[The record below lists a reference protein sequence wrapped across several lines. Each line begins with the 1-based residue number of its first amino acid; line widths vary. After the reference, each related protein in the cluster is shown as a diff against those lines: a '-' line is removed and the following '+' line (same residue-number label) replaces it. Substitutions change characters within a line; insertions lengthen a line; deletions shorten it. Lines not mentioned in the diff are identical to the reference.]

1 MDMIVTSPKRL
12 MKMARKLQKTADMGR
27 KKISNPRVVGNN
39 SNNTDCNSMGE
50 KGTFV
55 IYTVDKKRY
64 VLPLSYLHNCIFQK
78 LFKLSEEEF
87 GLSSSR
93 PIIVPCDSLFM
104 NYIVSLF
111 QRGIT
116 TDLEKAVLINSTI
129 SSSCFIGSTNLYK
142 GKTGQQLRVLS
153 GY

>member
-1 MDMIVTSPKRL
+1 MLGSIL
-12 MKMARKLQKTADMGR
+12 KTADMGI

-55 IYTVDKKRY
+55 IYT
-64 VLPLSYLHNCIFQK
+64 
-78 LFKLSEEEF
+78 LSEEEF

-116 TDLEKAVLINSTI
+116 TDLEKALLIKSTI
-129 SSSCFIGSTNLYK
+129 SSSCFIGSINLHQ
-142 GKTGQQLRVLS
+142 GQIGQQLLLAVGRARLVKKRQKENTS
-153 GY
+153 SCKQFYATKNEVVA